1 MFQQDDIDL
10 FELFSTWE
18 KIVLFLTV
26 YSTGNEGFLDSV
38 LGMRRGNSA
47 TKCLKLLQQLDTAG
61 LSASTTMHM
70 PDLLLS
76 QQHQQHVVI
85 YSTVVT
91 TASAACRDIP
101 YCCHNS
107 INSMSWYTVQY
118 CCHNSINSMSWYTV
132 QYCCHNSINSMSWY
146 TVLLSQ
152 QHQQHVVIYSTV
164 VTTASTACRDIQ
176 CCCHN
181 SINSM
186 SWYTVMLSQ
195 QRQQHVVTYS
205 TVVTT
210 YSCWCHWTK
219 CCGYTYC
226 SHSMLQYST
235 YYIDIATVYATL
247 LSGYN
252 HSMQQ
257 YWVDIATVC
266 NSIMWI

>member
-1 MFQQDDIDL
+1 MFLTVLSTSGEKLFDRNIFKIHIKGAIFNMFQQDDIDL

-76 QQHQQHVVI
+76 QQHQQHVVT

-91 TASAACRDIP
+91 TASTTCRDI
-101 YCCHNS
+101 
-107 INSMSWYTVQY
+107 QY
-118 CCHNSINSMSWYTV
+118 CCHNSIS
-132 QYCCHNSINSMSWY
+132 SMSWY

-219 CCGYTYC
+219 CCGYT
-226 SHSMLQYST
+226 
-235 YYIDIATVYATL
+235 
-247 LSGYN
+247 
-252 HSMQQ
+252 
-257 YWVDIATVC
+257 
-266 NSIMWI
+266 

>member
-76 QQHQQHVVI
+76 QQHQQHVVT

-91 TASAACRDIP
+91 TASTTCRDI
-101 YCCHNS
+101 
-107 INSMSWYTVQY
+107 QY
-118 CCHNSINSMSWYTV
+118 CCHNSISSMSWYTV
-132 QYCCHNSINSMSWY
+132 LLSQQHQQHVVIYCTVLLSQQHQQHVVIYS

-164 VTTASTACRDIQ
+164 VTTASTACCDIQ
-176 CCCHN
+176 YCCHN

-186 SWYTVMLSQ
+186 SWYTVLLSQ
-195 QRQQHVVTYS
+195 HIRVDVIEQNVVDIH
-205 TVVTT
+205 TVVTV
-210 YSCWCHWTK
+210 
-219 CCGYTYC
+219 CC
-226 SHSMLQYST
+226 ST
-235 YYIDIATVYATL
+235 VHII
-247 LSGYN
+247 
-252 HSMQQ
+252 
-257 YWVDIATVC
+257 
-266 NSIMWI
+266 